1 MSTIP
6 FFFRKM
12 GYLFRS
18 ATVHFFRDECII
30 KAAGLSWALFLN
42 VVPMVILILSVASHL
57 LPTGE
62 SAVKFTELFF
72 RLLDQF
78 TPSQV
83 SNLKSII
90 NTAFQTSLSSS
101 LTAFFFM
108 LWSLFIFYSWIKSTF
123 DSIWKRKKTK
133 AFQLRSKLRGMGV
146 MFLMVIFL
154 IFSLIVYNVLLFLI
168 RFIDSATSI
177 SFPQTTSTILLYLLN
192 LLIAGFTFFS
202 FFKWIPDKPV
212 HSRAAFFAAIIAL
225 AMEIIALFGFQLYLQ
240 FFATNSVLYG
250 SMFSIIVLLLWMYYT
265 MVTLL
270 FGCEFCKI
278 LHQSFD

>member
-6 FFFRKM
+6 FFFRKI

-123 DSIWKRKKTK
+123 DSIWKRKKN
-133 AFQLRSKLRGMGV
+133 Q
-146 MFLMVIFL
+146 
-154 IFSLIVYNVLLFLI
+154 
-168 RFIDSATSI
+168 
-177 SFPQTTSTILLYLLN
+177 SFPTSKQATGNGCYDSHGDLSHL
-192 LLIAGFTFFS
+192 F
-202 FFKWIPDKPV
+202 PDC
-212 HSRAAFFAAIIAL
+212 L
-225 AMEIIALFGFQLYLQ
+225 
-240 FFATNSVLYG
+240 
-250 SMFSIIVLLLWMYYT
+250 
-265 MVTLL
+265 
-270 FGCEFCKI
+270 
-278 LHQSFD
+278 